1 MERML
6 SEEQMEMLLE
16 EMGYEFRDEE
26 GIPDSTLVID
36 FAIELGFEPFM
47 VDGDLIRF
55 VKEEE

>member
-1 MERML
+1 MKNRWKCCWK
-6 SEEQMEMLLE
+6 
-16 EMGYEFRDEE
+16 MGYEFRDEE
-26 GIPDSTLVID
+26 IPDSTLVID

>member
-1 MERML
+1 MERVL

-36 FAIELGFEPFM
+36 FAIELRFEPFM
-47 VDGDLIRF
+47 AVGDLIRF